1 MEELEGK
8 LAASARHS
16 EHLSAAISKEQQ
28 KVRFF
33 FGHDLQQLS
42 RENLEQLEAFH
53 QSSLAKIQSR
63 LVSHFLQSGV
73 ATCSALMSGK
83 EGTAPFCSMPLSPAL
98 GNDWVPLTRAAL
110 SKF

>member
-16 EHLSAAISKEQQ
+16 EHLSAAIGKEQQ

-53 QSSLAKIQSR
+53 HSSLAKIQSR
-63 LVSHFLQSGV
+63 LVSPLLAVWRCGLQCHHI
-73 ATCSALMSGK
+73 CSQKNAS
-83 EGTAPFCSMPLSPAL
+83 S
-98 GNDWVPLTRAAL
+98 
-110 SKF
+110 

>member
-16 EHLSAAISKEQQ
+16 EHLSAAIGKEQQ

-53 QSSLAKIQSR
+53 HSSLAKIQSR
-63 LVSHFLQSGV
+63 LVSLSLQSG
-73 ATCSALMSGK
+73 AAACSVTISAVRRCLFLTHGM
-83 EGTAPFCSMPLSPAL
+83 PCSRE
-98 GNDWVPLTRAAL
+98 N
-110 SKF
+110 

>member
-1 MEELEGK
+1 MEELEGE

-16 EHLSAAISKEQQ
+16 EHLSTAIGKEQQ

-53 QSSLAKIQSR
+53 HSSLAKIQSR
-63 LVSHFLQSGV
+63 LVSHSLQSGV
-73 ATCSALMSGK
+73 AACSALMSAK
-83 EGTAPFCSMPLSPAL
+83 EGYCSFL
-98 GNDWVPLTRAAL
+98 
-110 SKF
+110 